1 MIDLCSDSNIGGLN
15 IIMKKITTFL
25 FLLLTFLVS
34 NPVLAQLTGW
44 PTSGQ
49 SLNVKNGEI
58 IYLDDARVGISAV
71 TSSAPFNLTV
81 HMSQSTSAFN
91 VGDFC
96 LLMVMEDPNIAGFH
110 KSCNISA
117 INGGL
122 ITVTPQNSAGWN
134 IFNNCTKMQL
144 LKVPVYDSI
153 TLNNGQIMCHP
164 YDESTYTGGVVAFV
178 CDTFYLKGGYVNASG
193 LGIEPYT
200 MNFGNP
206 GTGGIGSSTYLG
218 DNGGYSQTN
227 TPPCY
232 NPKPLNKP
240 NVITLNGTSG
250 DAGLNN
256 GNSGTNY
263 SYFPTIPNST
273 TNNKYPQ
280 KINMGTP
287 GNLSNNS
294 NSASGGAG
302 GGHGGQGRE
311 LNNTFIDG
319 NPGENG
325 FDGNEPNPL
334 NSKGGGIII
343 AKIKILLG
351 DYNKIISNTARFI
364 STGGY
369 GTNGGNGGFGGNGGN
384 GGVGQTGYCTG
395 DTVYFSGA
403 NGGYGEPGEPGNGGD
418 ATNGGQSG
426 SIWYLSDQALPVIA
440 INNGTLINYAV
451 PDSGLFNVDGGKG
464 GKGGMPGLA
473 NIKNYGSTSDFDT
486 TNCNPLTWCNPEL
499 TITKI
504 CNCDSVFKGFQ
515 NNRKFEYDLISPSEA
530 QITSLTNENIKFDL
544 NWGVLK
550 LEASSTLHYLCPMAN
565 PQHFKDILELIG
577 VARFSPYQT
586 DTFAIIET
594 VLDANN
600 NLRFQVDST
609 NWPIAE
615 YDFDKNTL
623 TDLDDPARKRV
634 VETDCNYSNIAFGGD
649 DFMKVGLS
657 GSDGN
662 DYPYPGTKSLDP
674 SNLDSSANVVFNS
687 PAPSVQQELNN
698 QNLELAFFNIYPNP
712 TGSSEIMI
720 ICNEK
725 ISSIEI
731 FDTQGKQVLFVQP
744 NTEQLVLNIKRLSPA
759 TYSII
764 CNTQTKTISKKFIKL
779 N

>member
-1 MIDLCSDSNIGGLN
+1 
-15 IIMKKITTFL
+15 MKKITPFL
-25 FLLLTFLVS
+25 FLLLTFFVS
-34 NPVLAQLTGW
+34 NSLLAQLSGW
-44 PTSGQ
+44 PTSTQ

-134 IFNNCTKMQL
+134 LFNNCTKMQL

-153 TLNNGQIMCHP
+153 TLNHGQIMCHP

-178 CDTFYLKGGYVNASG
+178 CDTFYLKAGYVNASG
-193 LGIEPYT
+193 LGIEPYN
-200 MNFGNP
+200 MNFGSP
-206 GTGGIGSSTYLG
+206 GTGGAGSSTYLG
-218 DNGGYSQTN
+218 DNGGYSQIN

-232 NPKPLNKP
+232 DPKPLNKP
-240 NVITLNGTSG
+240 NVTTLNGTNG

-263 SYFPTIPNST
+263 SYSPTIPNST
-273 TNNKYPQ
+273 TNNNYPQ

-287 GNLSNNS
+287 GNLSTTT
-294 NSASGGAG
+294 NSASGGGG

-311 LNNTFIDG
+311 LNNSLIDG
-319 NPGENG
+319 NTGENG
-325 FDGNEPNPL
+325 YDGNEPIQL

-343 AKIKILLG
+343 AKIRILFG
-351 DYNKIISNTARFI
+351 DYDKIISNTARFI

-369 GTNGGNGGFGGNGGN
+369 GTNGGNGGFGGNGGS
-384 GGVGQTGYCTG
+384 GGLGQTGYCTG
-395 DTVYFSGA
+395 DTIYFSGA

-426 SIWYLSDQALPVIA
+426 SIWYLSNQASPVIA
-440 INNGTLINYAV
+440 ISNGTPLNYAA
-451 PDSGLFNVDGGKG
+451 PYSGLFNVDGGKG
-464 GKGGMPGLA
+464 GKGGLPGLA
-473 NIKNYGSTSDFDT
+473 TIQNYGSTSIFDT
-486 TNCNPLTWCNPEL
+486 SNCSPLTWCSPASPV
-499 TITKI
+499 TKI
-504 CNCDSVFKGFQ
+504 CNCDSVFKALVNYQLF
-515 NNRKFEYDLISPSEA
+515 KYIHISPNEA
-530 QITSLTNENIKFDL
+530 HLKYNSTKKLSFDIE
-544 NWGVLK
+544 WGVLK
-550 LEASSTLHYLCPMAN
+550 HEASSTLHYLCPMSN
-565 PQHFKDILELIG
+565 PQQFQDILKLIG
-577 VARFSPYQT
+577 VARLSPYQT
-586 DTFAIIET
+586 DTFALIEA
-594 VLDANN
+594 VLDANDK
-600 NLRFQVDST
+600 LRFQVDST
-609 NWPIAE
+609 DWPIAE

-623 TDLDDPARKRV
+623 TDLDDPARKSV
-634 VETDCNYSNIAFGGD
+634 VETNCNYSNIAFGGD

-662 DYPYPGTKSLDP
+662 DYQYPGTKSLDP

-687 PAPSVQQELNN
+687 PAPSVQQELKN
-698 QNLELAFFNIYPNP
+698 QNLDLDFINIYPNP
-712 TGSSEIMI
+712 TVFSEIMI
-720 ICNEK
+720 NCIEK

-731 FDTQGKQVLFVQP
+731 FDTHGKQVLFVQP
-744 NTEQLVLNIKRLSPA
+744 NTEQLTLNIKRLTPA

-764 CNTQTKTISKKFIKL
+764 CKTQSQTISKKFIKL